1 MMTETW
7 NCRSLRN
14 LYGRRDERVHSYL
27 ELYAIDDHCQRTKPP
42 QLSNCNYTHVL
53 PRLASPPADWKDQRD
68 MSRRRGE
75 YIAYIIRRVIRHSF
89 HFIFGVFPIHGFW
102 GRYPSRWK
110 FMRLGRLEVLLAKR
124 ESKQSKLLIVRTTSN
139 HTRSRQSP
147 LSTSIYRF
155 DQLST
160 P

>member
-1 MMTETW
+1 MAGA
-7 NCRSLRN
+7 N
-14 LYGRRDERVHSYL
+14 ERAHSYL
-27 ELYAIDDHCQRTKPP
+27 ELYAIDDHCQRTKLP
-42 QLSNCNYTHVL
+42 QPSNCNCTLVM
-53 PRLASPPADWKDQRD
+53 PTLASPPAHWKDQWD
-68 MSRRRGE
+68 TSRRREE
-75 YIAYIIRRVIRHSF
+75 YIVYITRRVIRHSF

-124 ESKQSKLLIVRTTSN
+124 KSKQSKLLIVRTTSI
-139 HTRSRQSP
+139 HTRNRQSP